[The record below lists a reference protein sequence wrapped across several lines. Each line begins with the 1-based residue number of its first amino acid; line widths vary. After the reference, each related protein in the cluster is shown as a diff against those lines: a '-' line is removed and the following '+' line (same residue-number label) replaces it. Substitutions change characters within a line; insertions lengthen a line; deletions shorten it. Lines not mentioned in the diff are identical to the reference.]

1 MQMTKTKVHNFSA
14 GPGILPQEVLKQASE
29 AIIDFN
35 HSGLSLIEVS
45 HRDKDFMGVMDEAR
59 VLVKEILGVPEGYS
73 VVYLQGGASLQFC
86 MVPFNLL
93 RPEGSAAYINTGVWA
108 KKAQVEAKM
117 LGNVNVIA
125 SSEDKNHS
133 YIPKNVV
140 CPKDVDYLHITT
152 NNTIYGT
159 QYKNIPQCDCTLVA
173 DMSSDIFSKPVDVS
187 KFGLIYA
194 GAQKNMGPA
203 GATLVIVKNDILGK
217 TNRKIPSM
225 LDYKVHIENDS
236 MFNTPPVF
244 AVYVCMLTLRWIK
257 SIGGLKE
264 MQKRN
269 EEKAALL
276 YNEIDRN
283 SLFKGTAEKEDRSLM
298 NVTFVTNKTEH
309 EAEFHK
315 YLKQANISGL
325 KGHRSV
331 GGFRASI
338 YNAMP
343 IESLEVLVDV
353 MREFERNNG

>member
-1 MQMTKTKVHNFSA
+1 MTKTKIHNFSA
-14 GPGILPQEVLKQASE
+14 GPGILPQEVVKQASE
-29 AIIDFN
+29 AILDFN
-35 HSGLSLIEVS
+35 NSGLSLIEVS

-59 VLVKEILGVPEGYS
+59 NLVKEILGLPDGYS
-73 VVYLQGGASLQFC
+73 VLFLQGGASLQFS

-93 RPEGSAAYINTGVWA
+93 RPEGTAAYINTGVWA
-108 KKAQVEAKM
+108 KKAQAEAKL
-117 LGNVNVIA
+117 LGNINVIA
-125 SSEDKNHS
+125 SSEDKNHT
-133 YIPKNVV
+133 YIPKIVV

-159 QYKNIPQCDCTLVA
+159 QYKTIPNCDCTLVA
-173 DMSSDIFSKPVDVS
+173 DMSSDMFSKPIDAT

-203 GATLVIVKNDILGK
+203 GTTMVIVKNDLLGK
-217 TNRKIPSM
+217 TGRKIPSM
-225 LDYKVHIENDS
+225 LDYKIHIENDS

-244 AVYVCMLTLRWIK
+244 AVYVSMLTLRWIK
-257 SIGGLKE
+257 KLGLKE
-264 MQKRN
+264 IERRN

-283 SLFKGTAEKEDRSLM
+283 SMFRGACEKEDRSLM
-298 NVTFVTNKTEH
+298 NVTFVMNKPEL
-309 EAEFHK
+309 EDAFGK

-343 IESLEVLVDV
+343 IESVEVLVDV
-353 MREFERNNG
+353 MREFEKKNG

>member
-1 MQMTKTKVHNFSA
+1 MEMTKTKVHNFSA
-14 GPGILPQEVLKQASE
+14 GPGILPREVLQQASE
-29 AIIDFN
+29 AILDFN
-35 HSGLSLIEVS
+35 NSGMSLIEVS

-59 VLVKEILGVPEGYS
+59 LLVKEILGVPEGYS
-73 VVYLQGGASLQFC
+73 VLFLQGGASLQFS

-93 RPEGSAAYINTGVWA
+93 RPEGTAAYINTGVWA
-108 KKAQVEAKM
+108 KKAQAEAKL
-117 LGNVNVIA
+117 LGNMNVIA
-125 SSEDKNHS
+125 SSEDKNNT

-159 QYKNIPQCDCTLVA
+159 QYKTFPSCECTLVA
-173 DMSSDIFSKPVDVS
+173 DMSSDIFSKPIDVS

-203 GATLVIVKNDILGK
+203 GTTLVIVKNDILGK
-217 TNRKIPSM
+217 TTRKIPTM
-225 LDYKVHIENDS
+225 LDYKIHIENDS
-236 MFNTPPVF
+236 MFNTPPVY
-244 AVYVCMLTLRWIK
+244 AIYVCMLTLRWIK
-257 SIGGLKE
+257 RLGLKE
-264 MQKRN
+264 VQRRN

-276 YNEIDRN
+276 YAEIDRN
-283 SLFKGTAEKEDRSLM
+283 SMFKGAAEKEDRSLM
-298 NVTFVTNKTEH
+298 NVTFVMNKPEH
-309 EAEFHK
+309 EAEFSK

-343 IESLEVLVDV
+343 IESVEVLVDV
-353 MREFERNNG
+353 MREFEKKNA

>member
-1 MQMTKTKVHNFSA
+1 MTKTKIHNFSA
-14 GPGILPQEVLKQASE
+14 GPGILPQEVIKQASD
-29 AIIDFN
+29 AILDFN
-35 HSGLSLIEVS
+35 SSGLSLIEVS

-59 VLVKEILGVPEGYS
+59 ALVKEILGVPEGYS
-73 VVYLQGGASLQFC
+73 VLYLQGGASLQFS

-93 RPEGSAAYINTGVWA
+93 RPEGTAAYINTGVWA
-108 KKAQVEAKM
+108 KKAQAEAKL
-117 LGNVNVIA
+117 LGNMNVIA
-125 SSEDKNHS
+125 SSEDKNHT
-133 YIPKNVV
+133 YIPKNVS
-140 CPKDVDYLHITT
+140 CPQGVDYLHITT

-159 QYKNIPQCDCTLVA
+159 QYKSFPTCESTLVA

-203 GATLVIVKNDILGK
+203 GTTMVIVKNDILGK
-217 TNRKIPSM
+217 TSRKIPTM
-225 LDYKVHIENDS
+225 LDYRVHIENDS

-257 SIGGLKE
+257 KLGLKE
-264 MQKRN
+264 VARRN

-283 SLFKGTAEKEDRSLM
+283 SLFKGAAEKEDRSLM
-298 NVTFVTNKTEH
+298 NVTFVMNKPEL
-309 EAEFHK
+309 EDAFGK

-343 IESLEVLVDV
+343 IESVEVLVDV
-353 MREFERNNG
+353 MREFEKKNG

>member
-1 MQMTKTKVHNFSA
+1 MTKTKVHNFSA
-14 GPGILPQEVLKQASE
+14 GPGILPQEVVKQASE
-29 AIIDFN
+29 AILDFN
-35 HSGLSLIEVS
+35 NSGLSLIEVS

-59 VLVKEILGVPEGYS
+59 NLVKEILGLPDGYS
-73 VVYLQGGASLQFC
+73 VLFLQGGASLQFS

-93 RPEGSAAYINTGVWA
+93 RPEGTAAYINTGVWA
-108 KKAQVEAKM
+108 KKAQAEAKL
-117 LGNVNVIA
+117 LGNINVIA
-125 SSEDKNHS
+125 SSEDKNHT
-133 YIPKNVV
+133 YIPKNIV
-140 CPKDVDYLHITT
+140 CPKEVDYLHITT

-159 QYKNIPQCDCTLVA
+159 QYKNMPNCECMLVA
-173 DMSSDIFSKPVDVS
+173 DMSSDMFSKPIDAT

-203 GATLVIVKNDILGK
+203 GTTMVIVKNDLLGK
-217 TNRKIPSM
+217 TGRKIPSM
-225 LDYKVHIENDS
+225 LDYKIHIENDS

-244 AVYVCMLTLRWIK
+244 AVYVSMLTLRWIK
-257 SIGGLKE
+257 KLGLKE
-264 MQKRN
+264 IERRN

-283 SLFKGTAEKEDRSLM
+283 SMFKGACEKEDRSLM
-298 NVTFVTNKTEH
+298 NVTFVMNKPEL
-309 EAEFHK
+309 EDAFSK

-343 IESLEVLVDV
+343 IESVEVLVDV
-353 MREFERNNG
+353 MRDFEKKNG

>member
-1 MQMTKTKVHNFSA
+1 MEMTKTKVHNFSA
-14 GPGILPQEVLKQASE
+14 GPGILPLEVIKQASE
-29 AIIDFN
+29 AILDFN
-35 HSGLSLIEVS
+35 NSGLSLIEVS

-59 VLVKEILGVPEGYS
+59 SLVKEILGVPEGYS
-73 VVYLQGGASLQFC
+73 VLYLQGGASLQFS
-86 MVPFNLL
+86 MIPFNLL
-93 RPEGSAAYINTGVWA
+93 RPEGTAAYINTGVWA
-108 KKAQVEAKM
+108 KKAQAEAKL
-117 LGNVNVIA
+117 LGNINVIA

-133 YIPKNVV
+133 YIPKNVS
-140 CPKDVDYLHITT
+140 CPKDVDYLHFTT

-159 QYKNIPQCDCTLVA
+159 QYKTIPSCETTLVA

-203 GATLVIVKNDILGK
+203 GTTMVIVKNDILGK
-217 TNRKIPSM
+217 TSRKIPTM

-257 SIGGLKE
+257 KLGLKE
-264 MQKRN
+264 VERRN

-283 SLFKGTAEKEDRSLM
+283 SMFKGACEKEDRSLM
-298 NVTFVTNKTEH
+298 NVTFVMNKPEQ
-309 EAEFHK
+309 EDAFSK
-315 YLKQANISGL
+315 YLKQANINGL

-343 IESLEVLVDV
+343 IESVEVLVDV
-353 MREFERNNG
+353 MREFEKKNG